1 MQRQLAAAGLLA
13 AAIGGPYVAYENLGV
28 GGQPV
33 EQASEQSNAA
43 DEITTGYLTSTSSAN
58 SSSTTS
64 DAMPQFRPISAL
76 SEVVRFDIS
85 PSWVPQRFPRVSIV
99 SADPRLD
106 AMRVPLVTGTN
117 PNDLAGT
124 LTYYFDRYKRLQR
137 VTVHALSGDPS
148 RFVAELQHAYQ
159 LQQQPS
165 LGGGLYIRKWNGLPT
180 SLVYTAPAPVIT
192 ADEPYSRY
200 QFFLEINQPGLE
212 FGMSSEAM
220 ELLASG
226 QQTQRW

>member
-33 EQASEQSNAA
+33 EKSSDPGGSA
-43 DEITTGYLTSTSSAN
+43 DEIATGYLTSAPSAG
-58 SSSTTS
+58 SSSG
-64 DAMPQFRPISAL
+64 APAVMPQFRPISAL
-76 SEVVRFDIS
+76 SEVVRFDVS
-85 PSWVPQRFPRVSIV
+85 PSWVPQRFPRVSMV
-99 SADPRLD
+99 AADPRLD

-148 RFVAELQHAYQ
+148 RFVAELQHTYQ

-180 SLVYTAPAPVIT
+180 SIVYTAPAPVIT

-212 FGMSSEAM
+212 YGMSSEAM

>member
-28 GGQPV
+28 GGQAV
-33 EQASEQSNAA
+33 EPTSEQGSTA
-43 DEITTGYLTSTSSAN
+43 DEIPSGYLTSAPSAG
-58 SSSTTS
+58 SSSTVPATLL
-64 DAMPQFRPISAL
+64 QFRPIRAL
-76 SEVVRFDIS
+76 SEVVRFDVS
-85 PSWVPQRFPRVSIV
+85 PSWVPQRFPRVSMV
-99 SADPRLD
+99 AADPRLD

-124 LTYYFDRYKRLQR
+124 LTYYFDRHKRLQR
-137 VTVHALSGDPS
+137 ITVHALSGDPS
-148 RFVAELQHAYQ
+148 RFIAELQHTYQ

-165 LGGGLYIRKWNGLPT
+165 LGGRLYIRKWNGQPT
-180 SLVYTAPAPVIT
+180 SLVYTAPAPVIS
-192 ADEPYSRY
+192 ADELYSRY

-212 FGMSSEAM
+212 YGMSSEAI